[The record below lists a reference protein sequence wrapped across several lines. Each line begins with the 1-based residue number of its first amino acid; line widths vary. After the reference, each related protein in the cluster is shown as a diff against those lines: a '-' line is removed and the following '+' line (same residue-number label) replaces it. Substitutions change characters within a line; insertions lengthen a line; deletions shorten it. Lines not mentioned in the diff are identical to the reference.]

1 MKDKKQENGAKTG
14 VVPRQRDGGKR
25 YSVEQKLRA
34 VKLYLEEGYPRD
46 LVQRETGVGTSSLW
60 VWLRQ
65 YRKEGEAG
73 LRRSGREDCG
83 ADPKGSCLTV
93 YLGDTSEQFHVS
105 RPIRRGRTLH
115 LALGR
120 SWPVRQPIVLRTG
133 G

>member
-1 MKDKKQENGAKTG
+1 MKEEEQKDGVKTEE
-14 VVPRQRDGGKR
+14 VPGRKDGSQR

-34 VKLYLEEGYPRD
+34 VRLYLEEGYPLD
-46 LVQRETGVGTSSLW
+46 LVQRETKVSISSLW
-60 VWLRQ
+60 LWVRR

-93 YLGDTSEQFHVS
+93 YLGDTSEQFHVP